1 MAPGTNCELSDFL
14 KHVEKCKWFAIAD
27 TSPTGTRPIVSTRAL
42 QTYLTADRVR
52 KLLLYVASSPNYERI
67 VRERYLVVFSILLSI
82 KQGVYITTF
91 IQHDQLADERL
102 PFLSRD
108 EWPEVCKVIFTQFN
122 ETQWKFCAKRLV
134 YDRLNDTRL
143 HANEVVPFRKKL
155 DYLQGRV
162 I

>member
-1 MAPGTNCELSDFL
+1 MVPGTNCELSDFL

-91 IQHDQLADERL
+91 IQHDQLSF
-102 PFLSRD
+102 P
-108 EWPEVCKVIFTQFN
+108 
-122 ETQWKFCAKRLV
+122 
-134 YDRLNDTRL
+134 
-143 HANEVVPFRKKL
+143 
-155 DYLQGRV
+155 
-162 I
+162 